1 MLESLVTF
9 PSRAASRVKEEDR
22 EGEGPSAC
30 CGRLQ
35 SGTFLCQ
42 RTWVRRLC
50 FRQPPRTV
58 KLPCLALLT
67 AGRPP
72 DNSNALETSLDRLGA
87 PVLIGESR
95 RTTPVEVG
103 VRAPHLLLA
112 PLSFFVL

>member
-42 RTWVRRLC
+42 RTWVHRLSLVA
-50 FRQPPRTV
+50 PPDGEA
-58 KLPCLALLT
+58 ALL
-67 AGRPP
+67 
-72 DNSNALETSLDRLGA
+72 SLAHSG
-87 PVLIGESR
+87 PS
-95 RTTPVEVG
+95 T
-103 VRAPHLLLA
+103 
-112 PLSFFVL
+112 

>member
-1 MLESLVTF
+1 VRDRVRVAAVCKAVLSFVSAPGF
-9 PSRAASRVKEEDR
+9 IGSPSSHH
-22 EGEGPSAC
+22 
-30 CGRLQ
+30 
-35 SGTFLCQ
+35 
-42 RTWVRRLC
+42 
-50 FRQPPRTV
+50 RTV

-112 PLSFFVL
+112 PLSFFCFVMKE